1 MNTLEKTANKA
12 QKQRKEIQ
20 KDLEM
25 IDNAFYLSD
34 TSLAIKYANSVI
46 ERSQKMLSLIQECDK
61 LMQDVH
67 FAH

>member
-1 MNTLEKTANKA
+1 MSILENTANKA

-25 IDNAFYLSD
+25 IDNAFALSD
-34 TSLAIKYANSVI
+34 TELAIEYANNI
-46 ERSQKMLSLIQECDK
+46 IKRSLKMLSLIHECDK